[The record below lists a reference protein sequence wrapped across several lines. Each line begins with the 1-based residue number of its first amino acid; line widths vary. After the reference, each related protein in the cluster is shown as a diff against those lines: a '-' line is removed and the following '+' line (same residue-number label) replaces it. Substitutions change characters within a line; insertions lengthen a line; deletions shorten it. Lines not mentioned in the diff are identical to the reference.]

1 MIWRVTEFRV
11 RDWLAGYAGCEPD
24 DIEPVGA
31 VRATVR
37 GQEAR
42 YEVLRGEMALVVVT
56 WPVEVERSG
65 VRIVLA
71 TLGDRDG
78 TTHELHGVEHVIW

>member
-1 MIWRVTEFRV
+1 MEFRV

-42 YEVLRGEMALVVVT
+42 YEVIRSEMALVVIS
-56 WPVEVERSG
+56 WPVTVERDTLRLVS
-65 VRIVLA
+65 A
-71 TLGDRDG
+71 TVGDLDG
-78 TTHELHGVEHVIW
+78 ESHELHGVKRVVW